1 MGVAF
6 LLLSEAFTLSA
17 AQSAASWLLVTV
29 VKHGLWVLPLH
40 ETVVMHRLIS
50 VAFTLKVATRVC
62 WQLLRRWRG
71 LRPRSVFVTQK
82 CIEEVLTDADSF
94 RTNAAAF

>member
-29 VKHGLWVLPLH
+29 VKHELWVLPLH

-50 VAFTLKVATRVC
+50 VAFTL
-62 WQLLRRWRG
+62 
-71 LRPRSVFVTQK
+71 
-82 CIEEVLTDADSF
+82 
-94 RTNAAAF
+94 